1 MTMTTAALLSRSQ
14 NGGVANAREP
24 KPTRRRFSADYKL
37 AILNEYDHAER
48 GEKGEIL
55 RREGLYSSQ
64 LMDWRLQRDE
74 AAARQLEPKVRQSKL
89 SPESREIERLK
100 KQNAKLT
107 EQLDKHRKALEI
119 QGKASELLARLL
131 AESTPENEPQQPES

>member
-1 MTMTTAALLSRSQ
+1 MTMTTAALLSRAQ
-14 NGGVANAREP
+14 NGGVGNAGEP

-37 AILNEYDHAER
+37 AILREYDEAER

-74 AAARQLEPKVRQSKL
+74 ATARQLEPKGAPV
-89 SPESREIERLK
+89 E
-100 KQNAKLT
+100 A
-107 EQLDKHRKALEI
+107 
-119 QGKASELLARLL
+119 LARVQRDRAPEE
-131 AESTPENEPQQPES
+131 AERAAHRATR

>member
-1 MTMTTAALLSRSQ
+1 MTMTTAALLSRAQ
-14 NGGVANAREP
+14 NGGVGNAGEP

-37 AILNEYDHAER
+37 AILKEYDEAER

-74 AAARQLEPKVRQSKL
+74 AAARQLEPKARQSKL
-89 SPESREIERLK
+89 SPEAREIERLQR
-100 KQNAKLT
+100 QNAKLT
-107 EQLDKHRKALEI
+107 EQVEKHRKALAI
-119 QGKASELLARLL
+119 QGKVSGLLARLL